1 MAVVRNAHQVAEEM
15 GNSVVIV
22 RRHYD
27 AVLEP
32 LKVAAWWEIIPGPSL
47 KPLCIFSKNATFTI
61 W

>member
-32 LKVAAWWEIIPGPSL
+32 LKAAAWWEIIPRIAGNVVPTE
-47 KPLCIFSKNATFTI
+47 AVA
-61 W
+61 